1 MKKPTGVIIAA
12 VLLVLLAIIGT
23 LSTIGFAVVSAI
35 MPHPAVNGRQS
46 QIVEGILIAF
56 FALPT
61 IFTWCVGVGLFRG
74 KNWARISG
82 VVLGCIIALSAAFFG
97 LGTVTMIMVPQ
108 FRSQFGNAR
117 FGLIMGVIFYLL
129 LAAFGVWLGIY
140 LSLRSVRQA
149 FRSNIVYV
157 PNTAAYSSS
166 VTFDPSATTRLPT
179 PPPTPAYI
187 AVPSHVTP
195 ETSQG
200 IASPRIV
207 VLVFAML
214 SLIGSISLLGMAAAG
229 MPLFY
234 LGVNLQGH
242 AAALALIVLAAINIV
257 IAIGLFRR
265 FPPAYYAALALQLL
279 GMVSSLALLSP
290 SFRARTIQAS
300 TAFAMRMTPAQP
312 SQMQP
317 MIHSIQN
324 RALLVNAILLP
335 FVLAFFTWAILRDL
349 ANVRDNAATR

>member
-1 MKKPTGVIIAA
+1 
-12 VLLVLLAIIGT
+12 
-23 LSTIGFAVVSAI
+23 
-35 MPHPAVNGRQS
+35 
-46 QIVEGILIAF
+46 
-56 FALPT
+56 
-61 IFTWCVGVGLFRG
+61 
-74 KNWARISG
+74 
-82 VVLGCIIALSAAFFG
+82 
-97 LGTVTMIMVPQ
+97 
-108 FRSQFGNAR
+108 
-117 FGLIMGVIFYLL
+117 
-129 LAAFGVWLGIY
+129 
-140 LSLRSVRQA
+140 
-149 FRSNIVYV
+149 
-157 PNTAAYSSS
+157 
-166 VTFDPSATTRLPT
+166 
-179 PPPTPAYI
+179 
-187 AVPSHVTP
+187 
-195 ETSQG
+195 
-200 IASPRIV
+200 
-207 VLVFAML
+207 
-214 SLIGSISLLGMAAAG
+214 
-229 MPLFY
+229 
-234 LGVNLQGH
+234 LQGH